1 MATKSEKDKAW
12 QDQLHE
18 FEKQLCSI
26 KGCDE
31 LAKGH
36 LVSMTYTRTPFCPDH
51 FYELAGASPL
61 SFEDYWSWVAITK
74 KWDDET
80 KEEKRLARN
89 EKAREKRKAV
99 K

>member
-1 MATKSEKDKAW
+1 MATKKDKAW
-12 QDQLHE
+12 QDQLDE
-18 FEKQLCSI
+18 FEKQLCSM

-36 LVSMTYTRTPFCPDH
+36 LVSMTYIRTPFCPDH
-51 FYELAGASPL
+51 FYDLANASPL
-61 SFEDYWSWVAITK
+61 SFEDYRTWVTITK
-74 KWDDET
+74 QWNKET